1 MNALNS
7 VIVEGNVVKKP
18 EIRKT
23 PKGTDVCTLGVAVNR
38 WYKGL
43 DGEMQQEV
51 SFFDVNA
58 WGALANACTEK
69 CDKGR
74 GVRVVGRLKQ
84 SRWVDQAGKNKS
96 RVIIEAEHVEFKK
109 LQDKKDDPAYKDL
122 ADAAAAQAAEL
133 EAGTF

>member
-1 MNALNS
+1 MNTLNS
-7 VIVEGNVVKKP
+7 VIVEVNVVKKP

-43 DGEMQQEV
+43 DGQIQEEV

-58 WGALANACTEK
+58 WGALAGACVEK

-74 GVRVVGRLKQ
+74 GVRVVGRLRQ
-84 SRWVDQAGKNKS
+84 NRWVDPEGKKKS
-96 RVIIEAEHVEFKK
+96 RVVIEAEHVEFKK
-109 LQDKKDDPAYKDL
+109 TQDKKDDAEYKDL
-122 ADAAAAQAAEL
+122 ADAVAAQAAEID
-133 EAGTF
+133 EGTF